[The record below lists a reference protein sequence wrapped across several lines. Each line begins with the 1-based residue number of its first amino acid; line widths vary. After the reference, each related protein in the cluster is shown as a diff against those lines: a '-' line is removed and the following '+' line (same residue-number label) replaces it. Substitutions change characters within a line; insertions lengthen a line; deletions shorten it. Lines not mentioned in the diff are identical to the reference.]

1 MYSLADWLKSWPLA
15 LLPHHLLSGMV
26 RAITRWRIVWLKN
39 LMIRAFVRHF
49 RVNMSEAVE
58 SGPAGYPHFNS
69 FFTRPLKPGL
79 RQQPGEKSAIA
90 CPVDGAI
97 SQIGEIEAGALLQA
111 KGRHFSLVDLL
122 GGDTER
128 AAAFRDGIFSTL
140 YLSPRDYH
148 RIHMP
153 CSGQLT
159 ETVFIPGRL
168 YSVAPHTTRAIPD
181 LFTRNERQVNLF
193 ATAYG
198 PVAVIMVGAIFVSS
212 METVWEGVIEPGGAT
227 IRCRKY
233 SNAGEPGIQLQRGAE
248 MGRFNM
254 GSTVILLFS
263 RDQAEWLPELHADQ
277 PVRVGQ
283 ELGYFR
289 QQI

>member
-15 LLPHHLLSGMV
+15 LLPHHLLSGLV
-26 RAITRWRIVWLKN
+26 RVITRSRIAWLKN

-49 RVNMSEAVE
+49 RVDMAEAVVAE
-58 SGPAGYPHFNS
+58 PSGYPDFNS

-79 RQQPGEKSAIA
+79 RAQPENESAIA

-97 SQIGEIEAGALLQA
+97 SQIGKIEADTLLQA
-111 KGRHFSLVDLL
+111 KGRYFSLVDLL
-122 GGDTER
+122 GGDEAR
-128 AAAFRDGIFSTL
+128 AAAFRNGIYSTL

-153 CSGQLT
+153 CTGQLT
-159 ETVFIPGRL
+159 DTIFIPGRL
-168 YSVAPHTTRAIPD
+168 YSVAPHTTRAIPN

-193 ATAYG
+193 ATAHG

-212 METVWEGVIEPGGAT
+212 METVWEGVIEPGNAT
-227 IRCRKY
+227 VRCRSY
-233 SNAGEPGIQLQRGAE
+233 AMAGEPDISLHRGDE

-263 RDQAEWLPELHADQ
+263 GDQAEWLPELTAEQ

-289 QQI
+289 QKI

>member
-1 MYSLADWLKSWPLA
+1 MYSLADWLKSWSLA
-15 LLPHHLLSGMV
+15 PLPHHLLSGIV
-26 RAITRWRIVWLKN
+26 RVITRSRIIWLKN
-39 LMIRAFVRHF
+39 IMIRAFVSHF
-49 RVNMSEAVE
+49 RVDMSEAVE
-58 SGPAGYPHFNS
+58 ARPAGYPDFNS

-79 RQQPGEKSAIA
+79 RPQPGNKSAIA
-90 CPVDGAI
+90 SPVDGAI
-97 SQIGEIEAGALLQA
+97 SQIGEIEADTLLQA
-111 KGRHFSLVDLL
+111 KGRRFSLIDLL
-122 GGDTER
+122 GGDAGR
-128 AAAFRDGIFSTL
+128 AAAFQGGIFSTL
-140 YLSPRDYH
+140 YLSPKDYH

-153 CSGQLT
+153 CSGKLT

-168 YSVAPHTTRAIPD
+168 YSVAPHTTRAIPN

-193 ATAYG
+193 ATANG

-212 METVWEGVIEPGGAT
+212 METVWEGVIEPGTAT
-227 IRCRKY
+227 VRSRSY
-233 SNAGEPGIQLQRGAE
+233 GTAGEPEKHLQRGDE

-254 GSTVILLFS
+254 GSTIILLFS
-263 RDQAEWLPELHADQ
+263 RGQAEWLPELDAEQ